1 MSTND
6 LGDGFSHASH
16 SQTAVL
22 VVDDNVDGANMMAE
36 VLQLAGFQVVYTA
49 YDGVE
54 ALKIVADHTV
64 NLVISDIDMPRLGGL
79 DLTRQLRA
87 QEATHNLPVILTS
100 GRGNSEMAEQCGA
113 NGFMTKPAGISDMI
127 GLIHRLIDV
136 PSSNDQHALDPVP
149 PRVFNHG

>member
-1 MSTND
+1 MSIQD
-6 LGDGFSHASH
+6 LGDDFGHASH

-22 VVDDNVDGANMMAE
+22 VVDDNIDVADMTAE
-36 VLQLAGFQVVYTA
+36 LLQLAGFQAVYTA
-49 YDGVE
+49 YDGIE
-54 ALKIVADHTV
+54 ALKIVADHKV

-87 QEATHNLPVILTS
+87 EEATHNLPVILTS
-100 GRGNSEMAEQCGA
+100 GRGTAEMAEQCGA
-113 NGFMTKPAGISDMI
+113 NGFMTKPAGISEMI

-136 PSSNDQHALDPVP
+136 PSTNDSHANDPVP